1 MIETPSGPEG
11 PPSAPRHADKAHRKE
26 LKRRRNRRAVISLV
40 ALGIVLAIG
49 TVGFHL
55 VAQTNA
61 VNSFYFES
69 MLATGQGPPFPLTT
83 DSAKLFASGMAFLSV
98 GTVVSALIINLGPL
112 LGRLWREGIELA
124 EKEIRKVEGEVA
136 DELRGKKH

>member
-1 MIETPSGPEG
+1 
-11 PPSAPRHADKAHRKE
+11 
-26 LKRRRNRRAVISLV
+26 
-40 ALGIVLAIG
+40 LGIVLAIG